1 MIARLDGEA
10 RQERSVLQQDFDTRL
25 AAAEARHRDTVKRLE
40 QQVRELEVQTMQ
52 STTAVQSRER
62 VLVAE
67 VEGLKEDLSAAREE
81 LELLRLEAI
90 TSNRLAEDCQMQL
103 DAVRA
108 ARSKD
113 RDELRQETEDKVR
126 WLGLCVIMGQRSC
139 AKVCRTRRG
148 MPLHLSNVSC
158 FCSPP
163 PSHPHTCPCAPNAGA
178 SPYGGQRQ
186 VAGAAGCPAGQSPAG
201 HGGRREAARYGA
213 GAGACTAISTMWLK
227 RFAPGSGV

>member
-1 MIARLDGEA
+1 LDGEA

-25 AAAEARHRDTVKRLE
+25 AAAEARHRDTVKSLE
-40 QQVRELEVQTMQ
+40 RQVRELEVQTMQ

-62 VLVAE
+62 VLMAE

-126 WLGLCVIMGQRSC
+126 ALVEDKSRLQEQLAALQAKARLEMEGVVKQHATELEQLEVRVRSTVAQRDDTIS
-139 AKVCRTRRG
+139 ALKEKLDEAELRRRHAET
-148 MPLHLSNVSC
+148 LL
-158 FCSPP
+158 
-163 PSHPHTCPCAPNAGA
+163 AR
-178 SPYGGQRQ
+178 QRQ
-186 VAGAAGCPAGQSPAG
+186 ELLAAS
-201 HGGRREAARYGA
+201 
-213 GAGACTAISTMWLK
+213 S
-227 RFAPGSGV
+227 